1 MWRFVEVRGRKCAIA
16 VVQIPRRMILNA
28 KKVAWVLW
36 YIPVALLLAGLAL
49 AGRASLAL
57 DTGIAGSGGRLSGE
71 CNPPRP
77 AALLLHGP
85 ALHSQASTTI
95 RFSCWK

>member
-1 MWRFVEVRGRKCAIA
+1 VRRFVEVRGRKCAIA

-28 KKVAWVLW
+28 KKVAWVL
-36 YIPVALLLAGLAL
+36 PVALLLAGLAL

-71 CNPPRP
+71 CNPLRP